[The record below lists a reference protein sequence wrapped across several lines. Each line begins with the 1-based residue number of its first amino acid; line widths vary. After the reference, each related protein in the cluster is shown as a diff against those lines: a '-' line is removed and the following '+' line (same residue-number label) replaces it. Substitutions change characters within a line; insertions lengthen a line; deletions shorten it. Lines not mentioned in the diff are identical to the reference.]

1 MLKIG
6 TVKWKGRCAR
16 HPMYD
21 PDADGPGAIKG
32 GCVRCQDL
40 FTIYENH
47 QRTLKLMRAFGS
59 AVERRRQPAADP
71 NAGRQQSLFG

>member
-21 PDADGPGAIKG
+21 PAEDGPGAIKG
-32 GCVRCQDL
+32 GCTRCQDL
-40 FTIYENH
+40 YTIHETH
-47 QRTLKLMRAFGS
+47 QRTLTLMRAFGS
-59 AVERRRQPAADP
+59 SLERRRQRAADP
-71 NAGRQQSLFG
+71 NAGRQQHLFG